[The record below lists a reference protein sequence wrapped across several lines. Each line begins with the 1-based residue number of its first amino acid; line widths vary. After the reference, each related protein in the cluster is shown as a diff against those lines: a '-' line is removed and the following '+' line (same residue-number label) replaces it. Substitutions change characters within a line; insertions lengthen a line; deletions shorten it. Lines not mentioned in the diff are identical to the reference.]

1 MPICRINDPPLFLCG
16 GTARCG
22 PCAFTLACYFGSNQR
37 KASGNQKSPKRGCA
51 SGTIKQSLPRYH
63 PCCRLSVGLLVGLIQ
78 VLRRDNGA
86 IRSALLHFSGV
97 QLGSET
103 ALSPRHWLAPSANS
117 LHPPQERLNSV
128 KAIKNILSGLRL
140 LSRPG
145 SGKTNVFFL
154 SLKNDRF
161 LFRTQM
167 ACFIILQRIDHYF
180 HQSDYSSVII
190 SKRHRILKQLLH
202 QSC

>member
-1 MPICRINDPPLFLCG
+1 MRKLKRQTASQLSALNFPLS
-16 GTARCG
+16 
-22 PCAFTLACYFGSNQR
+22 TL
-37 KASGNQKSPKRGCA
+37 KKSPKRVCA

-63 PCCRLSVGLLVGLIQ
+63 PCCRLSIGLLVGLIQ

-154 SLKNDRF
+154 SLRNGRF
-161 LFRTQM
+161 FLLF
-167 ACFIILQRIDHYF
+167 ILWIIDHCL
-180 HQSDYSSVII
+180 HQSDYSPVII
-190 SKRHRILKQLLH
+190 SKRHHILKQLH
-202 QSC
+202 RQFC